1 MNTHWRR
8 GDFLLVGIVVLL
20 AKLMFLVVSPT
31 ILMAGTGQDVVAAQ
45 WSPHALSSIYPA
57 YAWLTATLWPD
68 VGQRVTGLLLA
79 QVLSSATSAGLLYWL
94 LRRQLRW
101 TAPVCVVLIASIA
114 FDPAQWASERTALPD
129 TLARLMVVLA
139 IVGWLHQTR
148 DAKWRWALLW
158 IPASGLA
165 ALLDPALDWLVV
177 ALGLLLS
184 VPMSRRF
191 HQVPGRALVASN
203 RWSSWA
209 VWLAGLLAVTLVSQ
223 NAVHALHGVFGLER
237 SAVEIA
243 GAQRVTAWASMVT
256 PEVASRYGLDLEG
269 KSPGAGQGFE
279 HWSDRAQS
287 LYGANGLWA
296 ALRQQASRTGMD
308 PQMLARKL
316 AARSLQNDPSAL
328 GGILRE
334 SLWPSDT
341 EPSAGSTLAWPVGRR
356 LYGLVAVLGVVSGFA
371 VAWRLRRAK
380 RIAFRIASLAA
391 IQLGLVVQLGLLNPD
406 ISLAKSA
413 WYSFFGLPLIALT
426 LPRSAHGFE
435 RWWRKVLR
443 ESLRV
448 MARRARDARQWLASD
463 SALQVLQWPVVV
475 IAVGA
480 AVWLMGQD
488 RNWDLLNY
496 HLYNPLALWQGRP
509 LDVVPAQLQSWYSPF
524 LDLPAYWLA
533 TSPVSGYWVALW
545 LSLPAMFALGLL
557 WRIAVE
563 ATAGW
568 PLVRRWVSVVVVV
581 AMAATASA
589 GSASLGT
596 TFNEW
601 PIAAAVVFSLWVL
614 LRMARTGEVKPW
626 ALFMAA
632 FVPGAITGLKLT
644 GAPYCFALGAA
655 AWVALPPEWRWR
667 GMGLFMLAGMTGG
680 VLTIAPWAIH
690 VWRETGNPLFP
701 YYNQWFQS
709 PDALPLSYVFSKY
722 RPESFWAALRSPWDL
737 ASGSR
742 WFSEVATADGR
753 LLLGWLVVIGGV
765 FAPLRVAPG
774 EARRAMGTVAAFF
787 VVGYVA
793 WLQMHAIHRY
803 TIPLE
808 ITAGLLL
815 LIWLG
820 HRRATGMA
828 VLIVVMAG
836 LQLFTLVPNWG
847 RTAFTTPFA
856 RNLHPA
862 YPEHSALVM
871 LSGSPLGY
879 VAVDLPA
886 EVPLLYLNNNL
897 VRVDECR
904 RWQREGLARLEAA
917 KHVWLVQSQVETM
930 EVERQAMQRYGLR
943 AEAPC
948 SEVASSLRPFWLC
961 PVEFNPRDATICSGA
976 ADGAPRH

>member
-1 MNTHWRR
+1 MDSRR
-8 GDFLLVGIVVLL
+8 RVEFLLVAIFILL
-20 AKLMFLVVSPT
+20 AKLILLVASPT
-31 ILMAGTGQDVVAAQ
+31 SLTAGTGQAVVAAQ

-68 VGQRVTGLLLA
+68 AGQRVTGLLLA

-94 LRRQLRW
+94 LRRHLRF
-101 TAPVCVVLIASIA
+101 TAPVCVVLIACVVL
-114 FDPAQWASERTALPD
+114 DPAQWASERTALPD
-129 TLARLMVVLA
+129 ALARLMVVLA
-139 IVGWLHQTR
+139 TFGGLQQSR
-148 DAKWRWALLW
+148 DAKWQWALLW
-158 IPASGLA
+158 LPASGLA

-177 ALGLLLS
+177 VLGLLLS
-184 VPMSRRF
+184 IPMSRRF
-191 HQVPGRALVASN
+191 HHVSGRVSVASN
-203 RWSSWA
+203 RWSSRA
-209 VWLAGLLAVTLVSQ
+209 VWLAGLLAVTLLSQ
-223 NAVHALHGVFGLER
+223 NAVHALHGVFGFER

-256 PEVASRYGLDLEG
+256 PETASRYGIDLEG
-269 KSPGAGQGFE
+269 QSPGEGQGLE

-287 LYGANGLWA
+287 LYGANGLWTA
-296 ALRQQASRTGMD
+296 IRQEAVRTGMD

-328 GGILRE
+328 GSVLRE
-334 SLWPSDT
+334 SLWPALDESKGGWT
-341 EPSAGSTLAWPVGRR
+341 FAWPAGRR
-356 LYGLVAVLGVVSGFA
+356 LYGLLAVLAVVAGIA
-371 VAWRLRRAK
+371 MAWRRRHAK
-380 RIAFRIASLAA
+380 RIAFTIVALTT
-391 IQLGLVVQLGLLNPD
+391 IQLGLVVQLALLNPD

-413 WYSFFGLPLIALT
+413 WYSFLGLPLMALA
-426 LPRSAHGFE
+426 LPRSVQGFE

-443 ESLRV
+443 EPMLV
-448 MARRARDARQWLASD
+448 TARRARDARQWMASD
-463 SALQVLQWPVVV
+463 SALQVLQWPVVI
-475 IAVGA
+475 IAVSA
-480 AVWLMGQD
+480 AVWLKGQD

-496 HLYNPLALWQGRP
+496 HLYNPLALWEGRP

-545 LSLPAMFALGLL
+545 LSLPAMLALGLL
-557 WRIAVE
+557 WRIVVE

-568 PLVRRWVSVVVVV
+568 PLAQRWMSVVIVV
-581 AMAATASA
+581 AMAASASA

-601 PIAAAVVFSLWVL
+601 PMAAAVMFSLWVQ
-614 LRMARTGEVKPW
+614 LRMARTGELKPW

-644 GAPYCFALGAA
+644 GAPYCLALGAA
-655 AWVALPPEWRWR
+655 AWIALPPDWRWR
-667 GMGLFMLAGMTGG
+667 GMGLFMLAGVTGG

-709 PDALPLSYVFSKY
+709 PDALPFPYVFSAY
-722 RPESFWAALRSPWDL
+722 RPESLWSALRSPWDL
-737 ASGSR
+737 ASGNR

-753 LLLGWLVVIGGV
+753 LLLGWLVVIGGL

-774 EARRAMGTVAAFF
+774 EARRAMGTVGAFF

-808 ITAGLLL
+808 MTTGLLL

-820 HRRATGMA
+820 QWRATGMA
-828 VLIVVMAG
+828 MLIVVMAV
-836 LQLFTLVPNWG
+836 LQVFTVVPDWG

-904 RWQREGLARLEAA
+904 RWQRNGLARLEAA
-917 KHVWLVQSQVETM
+917 KHVWLVQSQAETM
-930 EVERQAMQRYGLR
+930 EVERQAMPRYGLR
-943 AEAPC
+943 AEGVC
-948 SEVASSLRPFWLC
+948 RETASSLRPFWLC
-961 PVEFNPRDATICSGA
+961 PVEFNPHDAVICVGA
-976 ADGAPRH
+976 VDGAPSH